1 MNLFTL
7 KNYKVYISEE
17 AYLLAPFKKIWDRD
31 KTQNKTRALQELGL
45 IYFVCDIR
53 SDYQYVTDEEQR
65 IKEVIQGEGMPSN
78 YTPDKDVR
86 DAMDFYKS
94 FRSTA
99 EIFLE
104 GTRIAANNFRN
115 YLVNLNLYEE
125 DDNGKPKYNVGSI
138 ATALKQMPQLITDL
152 NKAELA
158 VKKERDEEK
167 SIRGGGENLSMFE
180 NGV

>member
-7 KNYKVYISEE
+7 KNYRVYISEE

-31 KTQNKTRALQELGL
+31 KSKDKSKALQELGL
-45 IYFVCDIR
+45 VYFVCDIR
-53 SDYQYVTDEEQR
+53 SDYQYIIDEEER
-65 IKEVIQGEGMPSN
+65 IKEVIQGEGMPKN
-78 YTPDKDVR
+78 YVPDKEVR
-86 DAMDFYKS
+86 DAMEFYKS
-94 FRSTA
+94 FRTTA

-115 YLVNLNLYEE
+115 YLINIDLNEE
-125 DDNGKPKYNVGSI
+125 IDGKPKYNVGSV

-152 NKAELA
+152 NKAEIA

-167 SIRGGGENLSMFE
+167 SIRGGGANLSMFE
-180 NGV
+180 NGI

>member
-7 KNYKVYISEE
+7 KNYRVYISEE

-31 KTQNKTRALQELGL
+31 RTKDKSRALQELGL
-45 IYFVCDIR
+45 VYFVCDIR
-53 SDYQYVTDEEQR
+53 SDYQYIIDEEER
-65 IKEVIQGEGMPSN
+65 IKEVIQGEGMPKN
-78 YTPDKDVR
+78 YVPDKEVR
-86 DAMDFYKS
+86 DAMEFYKS
-94 FRSTA
+94 FRTTA

-115 YLVNLNLYEE
+115 YLINIDLNEE
-125 DDNGKPKYNVGSI
+125 VDGKPKYNVGSV

-152 NKAELA
+152 NKAEIA

-167 SIRGGGENLSMFE
+167 SIRGGGANLSMFE
-180 NGV
+180 NGI

>member
-7 KNYKVYISEE
+7 KNYRVVISEE

-31 KTQNKTRALQELGL
+31 TSKDKERALQELGL
-45 IYFVCDIR
+45 VYFTCDIR
-53 SDYQYVTDEEQR
+53 SDYQYIVDEQER
-65 IKEVIQGEGMPSN
+65 IDAVIQGEGLPAK
-78 YTPDKDVR
+78 YKPDKLVL
-86 DAMDFYKS
+86 DAMEFYKS

-115 YLVNLNLYEE
+115 YLINLDLEE
-125 DDNGKPKYNVGSI
+125 TVDGKPKYNVGSV

-152 NKAELA
+152 NKAEIA
-158 VKKERDEEK
+158 VKKEQEEQK
-167 SIRGGGENLSMFE
+167 SIRGGGTNLSMYE
-180 NGV
+180 NGI

>member
-31 KTQNKTRALQELGL
+31 KTQGKVRALQELGL
-45 IYFVCDIR
+45 VYFVCDIR
-53 SDYQYVTDEEQR
+53 SDYQYIIDEEER
-65 IKEVIQGEGMPSN
+65 IKEVIQGEGLPHD
-78 YTPDKDVR
+78 YKPDKEVR

-94 FRSTA
+94 FRTTA

-104 GTRIAANNFRN
+104 GTRVAANNFRN
-115 YLVNLNLYEE
+115 YLINLDLNEE
-125 DDNGKPKYNVGSI
+125 VEGKPKYNVGSV

-152 NKAELA
+152 NKAEIA

-167 SIRGGGENLSMFE
+167 AIRGGGENLSMYE
-180 NGV
+180 NGI

>member
-31 KTQNKTRALQELGL
+31 KTQNKNRALQELGL

-53 SDYQYVTDEEQR
+53 SDYQYIIDEEER
-65 IKEVIQGEGMPSN
+65 IKEVIEGERLPSN

-104 GTRIAANNFRN
+104 GTRVAANNFRN
-115 YLVNLNLYEE
+115 YLINLNLYEE
-125 DDNGKPKYNVGSI
+125 TDDGKPKYNVGSI

-180 NGV
+180 NGI

>member
-17 AYLLAPFKKIWDRD
+17 AYLLAPFKKLWDRD
-31 KTQNKTRALQELGL
+31 KSKDKSKALQELGL

-53 SDYQYVTDEEQR
+53 SDYQYIIDEEQR
-65 IKEVIQGEGMPSN
+65 IKDVIQGEGFPST
-78 YTPDKDVR
+78 YKIDKDVK

-104 GTRIAANNFRN
+104 GTRVAANNFRN
-115 YLVNLNLYEE
+115 YLINLDLNEE
-125 DDNGKPKYNVGSI
+125 VDGKPKYNVGAV

-152 NKAELA
+152 NKAEIA

-180 NGV
+180 NGI